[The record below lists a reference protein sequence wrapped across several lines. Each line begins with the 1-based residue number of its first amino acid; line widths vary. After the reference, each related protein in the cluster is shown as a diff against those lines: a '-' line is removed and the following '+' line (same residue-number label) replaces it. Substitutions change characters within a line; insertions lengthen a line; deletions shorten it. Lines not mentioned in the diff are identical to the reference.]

1 MKKFTHI
8 PPPKNIQEMKT
19 VEDEEG
25 RFYLAPGEK
34 RYPSVTTVVGFEKA
48 HFFAKWRRENPV
60 EAKRTTDR
68 GNVLH
73 LACENYLNNEEV
85 GELAPNEAMLFA
97 NMKRSL
103 HRIDNVRAQEVPLWS
118 HTLKLAG
125 RVDCVAEFD
134 GKLSIIDF
142 KGSTRRKSPSNIT
155 NYFCQATAYSIM
167 WNEMMGEEIDQIVI
181 LISSEDGA
189 NQVFVKQ
196 PVDYVRELKR
206 AMEIY
211 NASKFPTAKSG
222 QSLPGRIF

>member
-48 HFFAKWRRENPV
+48 AFFAKWRRENPV

-85 GELAPNEAMLFA
+85 GELAPT
-97 NMKRSL
+97 KR
-103 HRIDNVRAQEVPLWS
+103 
-118 HTLKLAG
+118 
-125 RVDCVAEFD
+125 C
-134 GKLSIIDF
+134 
-142 KGSTRRKSPSNIT
+142 
-155 NYFCQATAYSIM
+155 C
-167 WNEMMGEEIDQIVI
+167 
-181 LISSEDGA
+181 
-189 NQVFVKQ
+189 
-196 PVDYVRELKR
+196 
-206 AMEIY
+206 
-211 NASKFPTAKSG
+211 
-222 QSLPGRIF
+222 LPI